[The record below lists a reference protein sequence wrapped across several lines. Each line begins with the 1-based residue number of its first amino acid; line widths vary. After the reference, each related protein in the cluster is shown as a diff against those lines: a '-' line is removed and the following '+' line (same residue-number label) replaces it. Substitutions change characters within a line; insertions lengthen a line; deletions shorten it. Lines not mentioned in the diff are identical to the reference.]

1 MYDRSASFGL
11 VLPRAGL
18 LLQSWAMLSRFPTR
32 RHGPLIVLVT
42 AVVGLAMLF
51 LQEVA
56 RGLGW
61 L

>member
-1 MYDRSASFGL
+1 
-11 VLPRAGL
+11 
-18 LLQSWAMLSRFPTR
+18 MLSRFPTR
-32 RHGPLIVLVT
+32 RHGRLIVLGT

-61 L
+61 W